1 MKKKIVPLL
10 LLVFIVSSIAFF
22 ACGEKKLKKP
32 QKIYVAWSNDQN
44 SYSYIST
51 LKTIEAMGAEAI
63 VLDQVLSVDLS
74 YDQNKKLINATD
86 DKGILTKEVA
96 KLVKVNTW
104 QNSNVNEVMKD
115 VSCIVFPGGVDICP
129 TLYYEEENWHG
140 IEEDTNYS
148 AERDVSDYLL
158 LSYCLEKDIPMF
170 CICRGMQML
179 SIVSGAEM
187 IQDISEWNEEK
198 DVDTFILHRDPEKK
212 KFMAHDVEV
221 VSKESLLY
229 QIVGD
234 DKIEKVPSW
243 HHQAVK
249 SVDNTRLTVTAYS
262 GEENRIIES
271 VERRDKTFC
280 IGVQFH
286 PEVAVRKEIDKEL
299 DAKEFM
305 EKDIALAFFRAL
317 VDIKR

>member
-22 ACGEKKLKKP
+22 ACGEKKLKKQ

-63 VLDQVLSVDLS
+63 VLDQVLSADLS

-86 DKGILTKEVA
+86 DNGILTKEVA

-305 EKDIALAFFRAL
+305 EKDMAIAFFRAL